1 MHVVR
6 WCDARTY
13 EGMFD
18 ALFLLRK
25 YGRGLAYCTSLD
37 SPTFQKLRP
46 HPPSHECSYP
56 FISLC
61 VLKKPYDRQRDG
73 TLRCVLHVLQLA
85 AERQLINCS
94 SVQLVSDKPLKAE
107 MSLLG
112 LSYLSHSKIS

>member
-18 ALFLLRK
+18 ALFLLQK
-25 YGRGLAYCTSLD
+25 YERGLAYCTSLD

-56 FISLC
+56 FISC
-61 VLKKPYDRQRDG
+61 VFSKNLTTAKGMVRFDVFC
-73 TLRCVLHVLQLA
+73 TSCSWLQSGN
-85 AERQLINCS
+85 RLIAPLFS
-94 SVQLVSDKPLKAE
+94 S
-107 MSLLG
+107 
-112 LSYLSHSKIS
+112 